1 LKVAIAGMKR
11 DTMFEHKEITFTY
24 EENMSDVND
33 YRKLFKLLIKPKKS
47 IDPKRANL
55 YGATSIKHGI
65 LRSNATQIYKTL
77 TTS

>member
-1 LKVAIAGMKR
+1 MARMKR
-11 DTMFEHKEITFTY
+11 DTMFEHKEVTFTY

-33 YRKLFKLLIKPKKS
+33 YQKLFKPFIKPKKS
-47 IDPKRANL
+47 IDPKRANS

-65 LRSNATQIYKTL
+65 LKNNATQIYKTL